1 MPWLTVPAEPSHLA
15 SPAVCVFPAEA
26 SDIMEQRP
34 IIPAMLCLNPWP
46 IESGSRVNCFV
57 PCFRVIC
64 YAAIDDQYSCASWD
78 VPCSHLRGPNQ
89 TIFSSWP
96 LSSWLGSHSACKSLL
111 QGKGTGVGV
120 VVWWW
125 WGGSVSPGGCICSAS
140 SAHSFL
146 RNKFPDPD
154 LPQALL
160 CVIKSP
166 DPHSTSS

>member
-111 QGKGTGVGV
+111 QGKGTGLGV

-125 WGGSVSPGGCICSAS
+125 WGAPYLLGVASAQLPPPTPFSEISSQIRIC
-140 SAHSFL
+140 L
-146 RNKFPDPD
+146 RPS
-154 LPQALL
+154 
-160 CVIKSP
+160 CV
-166 DPHSTSS
+166 